1 MTTSTATEIR
11 LPAIRIRQGDG
22 RELFSFAVDGKELHR
37 FATVSRVRR
46 DEGAHVQGYQ
56 RPEVLAHVNSIRAY
70 LESVAPIIPNAL
82 VVAFDATV
90 RFEPST
96 INGHDG
102 TGEHGVLVVPV
113 DDALEDADKPGW
125 IVDGQQRAAALR
137 DARVASFPVFV
148 SAFVTQSEAEQRSQF
163 ILVNST
169 KPLPKG
175 LIHELLPTT
184 QGQLPPALVRRR
196 FPAYLLERLNYDE
209 DSPLHHRIRTP
220 THPEGVVKDNSI
232 LKMLENSLT
241 DGVLYRF
248 RDPETGAGDVEAML
262 TMLKAF
268 WDAVADTFEKA
279 WVESPRRSRLVHGVG
294 IVSLGFF
301 MDTVGDSMTG
311 AHAELRD
318 GFVEALTAIEDDC
331 AWMDGYW
338 QLAPDDRRRW
348 NELQNTPRDIQR
360 LSAHLVWLYHAA
372 APMHA
377 A

>member
-1 MTTSTATEIR
+1 MAVASAIR
-11 LPAIRIRQGDG
+11 VPALRIRQGDG

-46 DEGAHVQGYQ
+46 DAGAHVHGYQ

-90 RFEPST
+90 RFEPSA

-102 TGEHGVLVVPV
+102 TGEHGVLIIPIDDTI
-113 DDALEDADKPGW
+113 DDAEKPGW

-184 QGQLPPALVRRR
+184 QGQLPPALLRRR
-196 FPAYLLERLNYDE
+196 FPAYLLERLNYDG

-220 THPEGVVKDNSI
+220 THPEGVVKDNSV

-241 DGVLYRF
+241 DGVLYRY
-248 RDPETGAGDVEAML
+248 RDPQTGEGDVEAML
-262 TMLKAF
+262 TTLKAF
-268 WDAVADTFEKA
+268 WDAVAGTFEKA
-279 WVESPRRSRLVHGVG
+279 WGESPRRSRLVHGVG

-301 MDTVGDSMTG
+301 MDTVGDTMTG
-311 AHAELRD
+311 RREELMA

-331 AWMDGYW
+331 AWTQGYW

-360 LSAHLVWLYHAA
+360 LSAHLVWLYNAA
-372 APMHA
+372 TAITTA
-377 A
+377 